1 MKEFFKFN
9 WLKILLVFVVIG
21 LDLLTKEIF
30 YLTDY
35 TILPYIIGT
44 RTVDG
49 LNTGGAF
56 SMLSDQTWFLIL
68 ISLIFIAII
77 VIFDLVSKIKSKI
90 YDVAVGFI
98 VGGAIGNLID
108 RLFLG
113 GVRDFIYFDFWQIF
127 PTFNVADSFL
137 FVGTVFLVI
146 YTIFI
151 YKPKDDK
158 K

>member
-68 ISLIFIAII
+68 ISLVFIAII

-137 FVGTVFLVI
+137 FIGTVFLVI

>member
-137 FVGTVFLVI
+137 FIGTVFLVI

>member
-98 VGGAIGNLID
+98 VGGAVGNLID

-137 FVGTVFLVI
+137 FIGTVFLVI

>member
-1 MKEFFKFN
+1 M
-9 WLKILLVFVVIG
+9 
-21 LDLLTKEIF
+21 
-30 YLTDY
+30 
-35 TILPYIIGT
+35 PYIIGT

-137 FVGTVFLVI
+137 FIGTVFLVI

>member
-68 ISLIFIAII
+68 ISLVFIAII

-98 VGGAIGNLID
+98 VGGAVGNLID

-137 FVGTVFLVI
+137 FIGTVFLVI